1 MKSFQL
7 RQSRLCF
14 PLYHPGR
21 LYAFSPSA
29 RVSSLTF
36 RAAPKLHLICTI
48 PINRFQISC
57 GYYEHEHGGQG
68 SVAVAPVCTQTYKL
82 LVSVHLSFD
91 NKNTSLKLSSEHKT
105 KRKGNGIMLHVLW
118 KAWLI
123 QTIITLIYFS
133 LMKNTSHRISTW
145 GNKQPRESSCV
156 EVSAVCLCISSCQ
169 IMVSRVLGFCYYHR
183 TNLLESS
190 IYRNIKAQMT
200 CMFYLSSC
208 KICNLRLSTCVIP

>member
-1 MKSFQL
+1 MFILFSSSLCSLRFCLCTFIKWSQSEKQHIFLLKMKSFQL

-68 SVAVAPVCTQTYKL
+68 SLAVAPVCTQTYKL

-118 KAWLI
+118 KA
-123 QTIITLIYFS
+123 
-133 LMKNTSHRISTW
+133 
-145 GNKQPRESSCV
+145 
-156 EVSAVCLCISSCQ
+156 
-169 IMVSRVLGFCYYHR
+169 
-183 TNLLESS
+183 
-190 IYRNIKAQMT
+190 
-200 CMFYLSSC
+200 
-208 KICNLRLSTCVIP
+208 